1 MHIYWHVY
9 NKPDQTDTANCDN
22 VPLRLRFNNTVFTS
36 DNCIK
41 FNKQFPRLDWS
52 NTMQCQ
58 RYTQNITE
66 LAAEHLSDVEINSIT
81 DKADAKLQLNMLCDN
96 IQDVIHKAVKRVQD
110 QIQGSNSKGKK
121 SWWTSDCKLS
131 RDRQRFWHKIWTSAG
146 RPRSG
151 ELYSCYKHAKK
162 SYRYACRNAVN
173 CKNQA
178 MYRQLN
184 HHLCTRNMK
193 KFWNLVRL
201 NKPSSHANSSDITID
216 KLCEFY
222 TKRFAEPPKKSS
234 NKIKEAE
241 ETVSSHYNAIK
252 MKYMEAV

>member
-1 MHIYWHVY
+1 MCFV
-9 NKPDQTDTANCDN
+9 PDT
-22 VPLRLRFNNTVFTS
+22 
-36 DNCIK
+36 IK
-41 FNKQFPRLDWS
+41 RIF
-52 NTMQCQ
+52 
-58 RYTQNITE
+58 
-66 LAAEHLSDVEINSIT
+66 SI
-81 DKADAKLQLNMLCDN
+81 A
-96 IQDVIHKAVKRVQD
+96 
-110 QIQGSNSKGKK
+110 KK

-162 SYRYACRNAVN
+162 SYRYACCNAVN

-178 MYRQLN
+178 IYRQLN
-184 HHLCTRNMK
+184 HH
-193 KFWNLVRL
+193 LVRL

-216 KLCEFY
+216 KLCELY
-222 TKRFAEPPKKSS
+222 TKRFAKPPEKTS

-252 MKYMEAV
+252 DEMEAV